1 MAASRTGVVG
11 YWRDVRAL
19 LHVRVPNPAPL
30 GYDQDQFS
38 TQNWVKTTQ
47 RPYPAVSTQHLGRK
61 NNPAFF

>member
-11 YWRDVRAL
+11 VPSDVDVDVHAL
-19 LHVRVPNPAPL
+19 LHVRVRNPAPL

-47 RPYPAVSTQHLGRK
+47 RP
-61 NNPAFF
+61 